1 MKWFAY
7 HRKVHDGTEAM
18 VAMDN
23 TDDIRDERFADNGG
37 AETAAGAGSK
47 EGVSDKENSRLNLHI
62 SPDQP
67 GRLQQAF
74 AGMMIADMVLL
85 IAQSVF
91 CVGGIIPIL
100 AFWIAACLV
109 MGVSI
114 AGIILAA
121 CEQLGGVNCFLAA
134 LILQLVACGLI
145 LVQMILGVAAV
156 AFLMRT

>member
-1 MKWFAY
+1 
-7 HRKVHDGTEAM
+7 
-18 VAMDN
+18 
-23 TDDIRDERFADNGG
+23 
-37 AETAAGAGSK
+37 
-47 EGVSDKENSRLNLHI
+47 
-62 SPDQP
+62 
-67 GRLQQAF
+67 
-74 AGMMIADMVLL
+74 
-85 IAQSVF
+85 
-91 CVGGIIPIL
+91 VGGIIPIL